1 MKIGIIGAMELEVA
15 TLKEI
20 MEVKSRKQKAGMEF
34 FDGILGGVPVVVVK
48 CGVGKVN
55 AALCVQILADGFE
68 VTHVINTGIA
78 GSLNGSLDI
87 GDILVS
93 EKAIQHDMDVT
104 IFGYKPGQV
113 PGFESRE
120 FIADAAMAQAAVGAC
135 QLANPDIHVVK
146 GCVVSGDQFI
156 SDEKVKQHLINEFKG
171 DCAEMEGASIAQ
183 AASLNN
189 LPFVIIRA
197 ISDKADGS
205 ANMDYPTFER
215 KAAEHCANMV
225 IEFLKIWKLA
235 N

>member
-1 MKIGIIGAMELEVA
+1 MKIGIIGAMEQEVA
-15 TLKEI
+15 TLKEN
-20 MEVKSRKQKAGMEF
+20 MEVNEKKQRAGMEF
-34 FDGILGGVPVVVVK
+34 FEGSLEGVPVVVVK
-48 CGVGKVN
+48 CGIGKVN
-55 AALCVQILADGFE
+55 AALCVQILSDCFE

-78 GSLNGSLDI
+78 GSLNAKLDI

-104 IFGYKPGQV
+104 IFGYQKGQV

-120 FIADAAMAQAAVGAC
+120 FYADAAMAQAAQGAC
-135 QLANPDIHVVK
+135 KLVNPDIHVVK

-156 SDEKVKQHLINEFKG
+156 SDDQVKRHLIEEFHG

-183 AASLNN
+183 AAFLNQ

-205 ANMDYPTFER
+205 AQMDYPTFEK
-215 KAAEHCANMV
+215 KAAEHCAGMV
-225 IEFLKIWKLA
+225 KEFLKIWKMA

>member
-15 TLKEI
+15 TLKEA
-20 MEVKSRKQKAGMEF
+20 MEVKSRGQKAGMEF

-55 AALCVQILADGFE
+55 AALCVQILADCFE
-68 VTHVINTGIA
+68 VTHVVNTGIA
-78 GSLNGSLDI
+78 GSLNVSLDI

-104 IFGYKPGQV
+104 IFGYQPGQV

-120 FIADAAMAQAAVGAC
+120 FIADAAMAQAAAGAC
-135 QLANPDIHVVK
+135 QLVNPDIHVVK

-156 SDEKVKQHLINEFKG
+156 SDEKVKQRLINEFKG

-205 ANMDYPTFER
+205 ANMDYPTFEK

-225 IEFLKIWKLA
+225 KEFLKIWKLA

>member
-15 TLKEI
+15 TLKEV
-20 MEVKSRKQKAGMEF
+20 MEVKSRGQKAGMEF
-34 FDGILGGVPVVVVK
+34 FDGMLGGVPVVVVK

-55 AALCVQILADGFE
+55 AALCVQILADCFE

-78 GSLNGSLDI
+78 GSLNVSLDI

-104 IFGYKPGQV
+104 IFGYQPGQV

-120 FIADAAMAQAAVGAC
+120 FLADAAMVQAAAGAC

-156 SDEKVKQHLINEFKG
+156 SDEKVKQHLIHEFKG

-205 ANMDYPTFER
+205 ANMDYPAFEK

-225 IEFLKIWKLA
+225 KEFLKIWKLA

>member
-15 TLKEI
+15 TLKEV
-20 MEVKSRKQKAGMEF
+20 MEIKSRSQKAGMEF
-34 FDGILGGVPVVVVK
+34 FDGILSGVSVVVVK

-55 AALCVQILADGFE
+55 AALCVQILADCFE

-78 GSLNGSLDI
+78 GSLNNGLDI

-135 QLANPDIHVVK
+135 QLANPDIHIVK

-156 SDEKVKQHLINEFKG
+156 SDDKVKQHLINEFKG
-171 DCAEMEGASIAQ
+171 DCAEMEGASVAQ

-225 IEFLKIWKLA
+225 KEFLKIWKLA